1 MDIKKKS
8 QFLVFNQMSKLK
20 FLKDKNSVL
29 FVCLVFFGIGGGCN
43 CIAVICNNLMTSLPI
58 LNQPIVFAALCA
70 VSYRQHAV
78 IQSGLATEK
87 LVVYPGLVELEAH
100 VTGINGNS
108 DGADGSNG
116 ALKI

>member
-1 MDIKKKS
+1 MNDTKIKIKIQKKKILI
-8 QFLVFNQMSKLK
+8 FIIVYFA
-20 FLKDKNSVL
+20 V
-29 FVCLVFFGIGGGCN
+29 N
-43 CIAVICNNLMTSLPI
+43 CKNLMTSLPI

-100 VTGINGNS
+100 VTGINGNR
-108 DGADGSNG
+108 DRADGSNG

>member
-1 MDIKKKS
+1 M
-8 QFLVFNQMSKLK
+8 
-20 FLKDKNSVL
+20 
-29 FVCLVFFGIGGGCN
+29 N
-43 CIAVICNNLMTSLPI
+43 CKNLMTSLPI

-87 LVVYPGLVELEAH
+87 LVVYPGPVELEAH

-108 DGADGSNG
+108 DGADGGNG
-116 ALKI
+116 ALKIWFTLALDICESTICGSYVGGVETTFAVLW